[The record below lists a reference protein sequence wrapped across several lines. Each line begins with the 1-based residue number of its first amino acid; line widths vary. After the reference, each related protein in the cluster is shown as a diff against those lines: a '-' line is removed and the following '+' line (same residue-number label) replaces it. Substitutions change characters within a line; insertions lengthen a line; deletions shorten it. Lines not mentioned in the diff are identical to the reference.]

1 MNFVISCLLFIYGL
15 GCGYF
20 VIAFMLVRRN
30 GCLVFITIVVG
41 IVVGIFV
48 MFVVV
53 RLMGVLLLGIFIYFS
68 MMHHLSIIPEFPA

>member
-1 MNFVISCLLFIYGL
+1 MNFVIGYLLFIYGL
-15 GCGYF
+15 GCGHF
-20 VIAFMLVRRN
+20 VIVFMLVSRN

-53 RLMGVLLLGIFIYFS
+53 RLMGVLLLGIFICFS